1 MPLKQVFITAVTA
14 SDTTELDNVGDIR
27 QENGKRYKYVK
38 FVTATVV
45 ANDVVKYASLA
56 GYTASEVAPSATQAL
71 VVAGIAVVAQ
81 AINDYGWIQIRG
93 TSGSLAVDLT
103 GTPVVG
109 GNVASSATTK
119 AFAQGVTLLRSYG
132 TVLDLTSPD
141 VVLLDCPD

>member
-1 MPLKQVFITAVTA
+1 MPLKTIFVTDLTD
-14 SDTTELDNVGDIR
+14 SDTSAQDNLGDIR

-38 FVTATVV
+38 FTAS
-45 ANDVVKYASLA
+45 AILGDVQKYASLA
-56 GYTASEVAPSATQAL
+56 AYNLSEVAASATQAL
-71 VVAGIAVVAQ
+71 VVAGVSVAVQ
-81 AINDYGWIQIRG
+81 AANDFGWIQIGGR
-93 TSGSLAVDLT
+93 SDDLAVDLT

-132 TVLDLTSPD
+132 VVLDLTSPD